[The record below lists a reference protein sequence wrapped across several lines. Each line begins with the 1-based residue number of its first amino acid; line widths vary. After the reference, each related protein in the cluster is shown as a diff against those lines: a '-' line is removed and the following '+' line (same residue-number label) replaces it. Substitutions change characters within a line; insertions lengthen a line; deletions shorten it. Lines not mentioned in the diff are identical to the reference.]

1 MMVERAR
8 PASPRPSSLR
18 PSSLWPSG
26 LCLVLSALVPFVLVL
41 SSKGTLAQI
50 PRDGI
55 NGCSVAEVETDQ
67 GRVYRH
73 TIDVQVP
80 EGGHC
85 RVYIGDDKDGK
96 TWTYCWLKRAS
107 DNPVSET
114 CDDPID
120 VEHFDVW
127 RAKAVCGKLNS
138 RAYCRRDKPLEPGR
152 R

>member
-1 MMVERAR
+1 MMFERAR
-8 PASPRPSSLR
+8 HASPSSSLR
-18 PSSLWPSG
+18 PLG
-26 LCLVLSALVPFVLVL
+26 LCLALSAVALLAL
-41 SSKGTLAQI
+41 SSAGAQAQT

-55 NGCSVAEVETDQ
+55 NGCIVAEVETDQ

-73 TIDVQVP
+73 TITVQVP

-85 RVYIGDDKDGK
+85 RVYIDDDKDGDNWK
-96 TWTYCWLKRAS
+96 YCWLKRAS
-107 DNPVSET
+107 DNPVSAS

-120 VEHFDVW
+120 VEPFDVW